1 LQRGPD
7 FEENMK
13 KFTKIK
19 LENEKLAEKNKAAE
33 AGADAEAVVG
43 ETEK

>member
-1 LQRGPD
+1 
-7 FEENMK
+7 MK

-33 AGADAEAVVG
+33 TQAEAEAVV
-43 ETEK
+43 ETDK